1 MPDPQAPCMLL
12 GRRVRVSYIRS
23 LGLVTDPA
31 GSMDLTQRVVAPV
44 VGVLVEMRT
53 GAPLT
58 VRVGGRTW
66 STSQL
71 RQVQQAG
78 DVAEVITRRGSVY
91 VIRPVE

>member
-1 MPDPQAPCMLL
+1 MPNAQAPSSLL
-12 GRRVRVSYIRS
+12 GRRVRVSYVRS

-31 GSMDLTQRVVAPV
+31 ASMDLTQRVVAPV
-44 VGVLVEMRT
+44 VGVLLEMRT
-53 GAPLT
+53 GAPL
-58 VRVGGRTW
+58 VVQVGGRTW

-91 VIRPVE
+91 LIRPIR